1 MKMAGELQTLN
12 GSKEKVLISIAVPVY
27 NVESYLKSCIDSL
40 LAQTYR
46 NIEILL
52 IDDGSTDQSG
62 NICDAYAQKDE
73 RIRVFHTENQGVSS
87 ARNRGIEEAA
97 GRYLVFV
104 DSDDKIHPQLLEC
117 YIECLD
123 SNCVLLC
130 EMTET
135 ESELKQMKVDDLEQR
150 IQAYDLKHFA
160 KIYAENLINSPV
172 NKLYR
177 LDILKK
183 YQVHFPAD
191 KNMGED
197 LLFNLDYLRH
207 APTQYKM
214 MELPF
219 YYYRQDRDGSLTAAY
234 RKDLFQIQQELAAA
248 VEQFMKDMKVWN
260 QENQRIHYGLYW
272 DRLYMTAAM
281 CRSYEKAHG
290 ICEEEK
296 RILNDPIWKKLWT
309 ECRNAGA
316 CSWKRY
322 LKKAKVALWRRI
334 A

>member
-1 MKMAGELQTLN
+1 MDGELRILN
-12 GSKEKVLISIAVPVY
+12 GSNESPRISIAVPVY
-27 NVESYLKSCIDSL
+27 NVEAYLPDCLDSL
-40 LAQTYR
+40 IAQTYG
-46 NIEILL
+46 NKEILL
-52 IDDGSTDQSG
+52 IDDGSSDQSG
-62 NICDAYAQKDE
+62 SICDVYAAKDDC
-73 RIRVFHTENQGVSS
+73 IKVFHTENKGVSV
-87 ARNRGIEEAA
+87 ARNRGIQEAS
-97 GRYLVFV
+97 GEYLIFV
-104 DSDDKIHPQLLEC
+104 DSDDRIHPKLLEC
-117 YIECLD
+117 YRDGLTSD
-123 SNCVLLC
+123 SVLFC
-130 EMTET
+130 GIT
-135 ESELKQMKVDDLEQR
+135 ESAREMETAVTADVKQR

-177 LDILKK
+177 LDILRK
-183 YQVHFPAD
+183 YKIRFPEGM
-191 KNMGED
+191 NMGED

-234 RKDLFQIQQELAAA
+234 RKDLFQIQQELAAE

-260 QENQRIHYGLYW
+260 PENQRIHYGLYW

-281 CRSYEKAHG
+281 CRAYEKAHG
-290 ICEEEK
+290 ICEEQK
-296 RILNDPIWKKLWT
+296 KILNDPIWKKLWT

>member
-62 NICDAYAQKDE
+62 NICDSYAQKDG

-97 GRYLVFV
+97 GRYLIFV
-104 DSDDKIHPQLLEC
+104 DSDDAIHSQLLEC
-117 YIECLD
+117 YMQYAD
-123 SNCVLLC
+123 SDSVLLC
-130 EMTET
+130 GMT
-135 ESELKQMKVDDLEQR
+135 ESEEELCQMKPDNLNQQIR
-150 IQAYDLKHFA
+150 KYDREHFSM
-160 KIYAENLINSPV
+160 IYAENLINSPV
-172 NKLYR
+172 NKLYQ

-183 YQVHFPAD
+183 YQIHFPAD

-207 APTQYKM
+207 APEQYRLM
-214 MELPF
+214 DVPF
-219 YYYRQDRDGSLTAAY
+219 YYYRQEREGSLTTGY
-234 RKDLFQIQQELAAA
+234 RADLFQIQQELAAA

-260 QENQRIHYGLYW
+260 PENQRIHYGLYW

-281 CRSYEKAHG
+281 CRAYEKAHG
-290 ICEEEK
+290 ICEEQK